1 MTFSTKKIKAK
12 YYIWLSIK
20 PKRIAYHQPYVSYTY
35 RYQTL
40 KKINLNIMKDFLNLK
55 NLKMGLACA
64 AGIITYD
71 YLAHGEIEWYRAIF
85 ISVFVVVGMAII
97 NGLKK

>member
-1 MTFSTKKIKAK
+1 
-12 YYIWLSIK
+12 
-20 PKRIAYHQPYVSYTY
+20 
-35 RYQTL
+35 
-40 KKINLNIMKDFLNLK
+40 MKDFFNLK

-71 YLAHGEIEWYRAIF
+71 YLAQGEIEWYIMVF

-97 NGLKK
+97 NDLKK